1 MPVCQ
6 FRGWCCYFIDLSNP
20 GTFRDLSKPV
30 GALNK
35 ERLERLLVSGL
46 GDSWFLRNPG
56 SPGLCSCRT
65 WNSHLQDLGGGLFI
79 SLPACPPLLPQEWEF
94 SCSECAFFAYS
105 SGGRKQ
111 AYSFIFRNMLSG
123 ESPKRCIK
131 LVHFNS
137 ARTLFPLSQEN
148 QILVVR
154 MLCLLRFPSPFI
166 FFSCS
171 KREVGT
177 GYLWAMISLNS
188 SSWSLFLKPT
198 LSAAFLHVLQTRYQE
213 MPEPK
218 FMYGSHYSSPGYVLF
233 YLVRIGKS
241 AHVPA

>member
-56 SPGLCSCRT
+56 SPGLCSCCT
-65 WNSHLQDLGGGLFI
+65 WNSYLQDLGGGLFI

-94 SCSECAFFAYS
+94 SCSEFAFFAYS

-111 AYSFIFRNMLSG
+111 AYRFIFRNMLSG
-123 ESPKRCIK
+123 DSPKRCIK

-148 QILVVR
+148 QILVAR
-154 MLCLLRFPSPFI
+154 MLCLFRFPSPFI

-177 GYLWAMISLNS
+177 GCLSHDFLK
-188 SSWSLFLKPT
+188 LFLLESVLEANTQRCFSPRVADALPGNAGAQVHVRQPLLLPGLRAL
-198 LSAAFLHVLQTRYQE
+198 LSCQDW
-213 MPEPK
+213 
-218 FMYGSHYSSPGYVLF
+218 
-233 YLVRIGKS
+233 
-241 AHVPA
+241 